1 MFQRDGRG
9 SMYTRAVLFLSI
21 MLKHL
26 ELQSSNCN
34 PPLRWYLSK
43 LSRVLICFRL
53 LFSKQLD
60 ARTLSL
66 KFVAKRRTCCYV
78 VLPHM
83 QSMISVTRVVNSCV
97 GFNSTQ
103 FVVTR
108 VLSTRAS
115 LSNSTQ
121 FVVVTQTFF
130 SRFQKFCL
138 RVLSHILLQSW
149 CPITLQAQNL
159 QLYLGQNF
167 NPAYLMVTSENVRS
181 VNETGLSALVR
192 VHWLLMKETPLNI
205 SRKDQFHSLFAMMTW
220 QVRKIT

>member
-83 QSMISVTRVVNSCV
+83 QSVISVTRVVNSCV

-130 SRFQKFCL
+130 FMFSKILFTCIKSYAVTVLVSNHTPSAKPATVSWTEFQF
-138 RVLSHILLQSW
+138 RV
-149 CPITLQAQNL
+149 
-159 QLYLGQNF
+159 
-167 NPAYLMVTSENVRS
+167 
-181 VNETGLSALVR
+181 
-192 VHWLLMKETPLNI
+192 WLHLKTYV
-205 SRKDQFHSLFAMMTW
+205 Q
-220 QVRKIT
+220 

>member
-1 MFQRDGRG
+1 MFQRDERG

-43 LSRVLICFRL
+43 LSRALICFRL

-78 VLPHM
+78 VLPHV
-83 QSMISVTRVVNSCV
+83 QSVISVTRVLSSCV

-121 FVVVTQTFF
+121 FVVVTQAFI

-138 RVLSHILLQSW
+138 RVLSHVLLQSW
-149 CPITLQAQNL
+149 CAITLQAQNL
-159 QLYLGQNF
+159 HLYLGQNF
-167 NPAYLMVTSENVRS
+167 NPAYLMLTL
-181 VNETGLSALVR
+181 NETGLLALVR
-192 VHWLLMKETPLNI
+192 VHWLLMKETPLDI
-205 SRKDQFHSLFAMMTW
+205 SRKDQFHNLFAMMTW
-220 QVRKIT
+220 QVWKIT